1 MREVGRVAALWRYP
15 VKSMAGEA
23 LREAQV
29 SWHGFAGDRR
39 WAFVQKQLVRSDFPW
54 LTIRERPEMWRYTPF
69 FTQPERPDKSP
80 TMVRTPSG
88 RELDVADPSL
98 AAQLGGGARLIKQNR
113 GVFDIAPLSLI
124 TTQTVSGI
132 GGLAGAELAPTR
144 FRPNLLIEATD
155 GEFPEDGWVGSV
167 LRIGGFSMRV
177 DQRDQRCVMI
187 NVDPETIQRDPSI
200 LKAAGRERDT
210 CLGVYGTTVQPGRVG
225 LGDSV
230 SIA

>member
-1 MREVGRVAALWRYP
+1 MRQVGRVAALWRYP

-23 LREAQV
+23 LDAVEV

-39 WAFVQKQLVRSDFPW
+39 WAFVQGQLVRSDFPW

-80 TMVRTPSG
+80 TRVKTPSG

-98 AAQLGGGARLIKQNR
+98 AAQLGDGVRLIKQNR

-132 GGLAGAELAPTR
+132 GALAGAELAPNR
-144 FRPNLLIEATD
+144 FRPNLLVEATD

-167 LRIGGFSMRV
+167 LRIGAFSMRV
-177 DQRDQRCVMI
+177 DQRDERCVMI
-187 NVDPETIQRDPSI
+187 NVDPETIERDPSI
-200 LKAAGRERDT
+200 LKTAGREREA
-210 CLGVYGTTVQPGRVG
+210 CLGVYGTTVQPGSVAVG
-225 LGDSV
+225 DPV
-230 SIA
+230 TIA